1 MEEDWEAF
9 FQNDND
15 ADADMDM
22 EELNNNM
29 SKCDMGTKHMGTKHM
44 GTKQKQQER
53 LYDNDDNSNNDNK
66 NSYDY
71 SSSSMPIQTKGHM
84 PPNGQVPKGQ
94 MPKGQMPK
102 GQMPKCSDIYIS
114 TKTKISYFNKPILL
128 NDVFWKIPIMPYHTE
143 SEGIIK
149 KQIKINSS
157 SQEELNQIQE
167 KLREY
172 TDTTFV
178 EEHIIMQNINPSARN
193 KFKDIRKIS
202 IGLRKKDVMSH
213 RCKKKSAFYNCFVVI
228 LRVQDANTFRE
239 INAKVF
245 NTGKIEIPGIQTKEM
260 LDKVLVL
267 LTRILKKIDGYDDL
281 EYIKEK
287 SETVLINS
295 NFRCGY
301 YVNREKLYSLLK
313 YKYNIK
319 CAYDPCSY
327 PGILCEFYYDPEIE
341 SDKQTGRQ
349 MARDDLP
356 KVELPKADL
365 PKVEIPKA
373 INDLPKAINDL
384 PKAINDLPKTT
395 DTNNNKKSN
404 ITKVS
409 FMIFR
414 TGSVLIVGKCEEDV
428 LTHIYEFIKNILE
441 REYENCYTII
451 SDEDAELIKE
461 KEKVAA
467 AAALD
472 DKCRKIKRNI
482 IVYA

>member
-15 ADADMDM
+15 ADADM

-29 SKCDMGTKHMGTKHM
+29 SNCNINNK
-44 GTKQKQQER
+44 QER
-53 LYDNDDNSNNDNK
+53 LLYDDDNSNNDNK
-66 NSYDY
+66 NNYDY
-71 SSSSMPIQTKGHM
+71 SSSSSMPTKS
-84 PPNGQVPKGQ
+84 Q
-94 MPKGQMPK
+94 MPTKDQVPK

-260 LDKVLVL
+260 LDKVLIL
-267 LTRILKKIDGYDDL
+267 LTSVLKKIDGYDDL

-301 YVNREKLYSLLK
+301 YVNREKLYNLLK

-327 PGILCEFYYDPEIE
+327 PGILCEFYYDPAFG

-349 MARDDLP
+349 LARDDLP
-356 KVELPKADL
+356 KVELPKVELPKVEIPKVELPKAIHDS

-373 INDLPKAINDL
+373 INELPKVELPKARETN
-384 PKAINDLPKTT
+384 TT
-395 DTNNNKKSN
+395 TNKKSN

-482 IVYA
+482 IVYV